1 MYIRNWNIRFK
12 RLRAVSLKSQI
23 FTKVLN
29 NHAPIKTKIIRANNH
44 EFMIKALRKAIIT
57 ITTLKNV

>member
-57 ITTLKNV
+57 ISTLKNV